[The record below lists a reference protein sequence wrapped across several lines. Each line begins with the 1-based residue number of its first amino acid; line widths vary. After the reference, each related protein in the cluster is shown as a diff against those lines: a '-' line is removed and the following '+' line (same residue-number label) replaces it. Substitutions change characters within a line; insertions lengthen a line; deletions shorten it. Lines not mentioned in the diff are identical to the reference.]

1 MDNNLGQVQNPIPTP
16 TPIPVQPSVN
26 PQMPIQPKS
35 GSGFKL
41 FIMFLLVLLVLVII
55 GSAAYWYMGNN
66 SKPQTTYTPP
76 ANSIANVKT
85 APTAVPTQPQADIQ
99 SKIATDTQLDSD
111 LQTLDASITSLNS
124 DSKEIDTSLLDKQT
138 NLQ

>member
-16 TPIPVQPSVN
+16 TPMPVQPSVN
-26 PQMPIQPKS
+26 PQMPIQPKG

-41 FIMFLLVLLVLVII
+41 FVALLLVLLVVVII
-55 GSAAYWYMGNN
+55 GSGAYLYMG
-66 SKPQTTYTPP
+66 STKPKTTYTPP

-85 APTAVPTQPQADIQ
+85 APTAIPTQPQADIQ

-111 LQTLDASITSLNS
+111 LQTLDSSINNLDS